1 VTDEPR
7 TGEAYS
13 AAGKRI
19 VLLIFLLSGFAGL
32 VYEVVWSRQLVL
44 VFGNTTQ
51 AISAILTGFF
61 GGMAIGSVVGGRLAD
76 RVRRPLRMYAILEV
90 LVVIAVLLTPVT
102 FRGLHEVYRGAFGSL
117 EENPAL
123 LALVRFGLA
132 ILALGPATILM
143 GATLPTLS
151 RYLVRDHTRLGEEFG
166 GLYTANTFGAIF
178 GALISGIFLI
188 ELIGLSA
195 TLLVGAA
202 CSGTAGLAALLLSM
216 RSQKLKQQEEPGT
229 SPDESAAA
237 TAGAATKATP
247 AVAKAAGSMAASA
260 ASPATGSRAS
270 KASRPV
276 AEAKTIAISRPKLAL
291 AVAFVSGLTSLG
303 YQNLW
308 TRILS
313 SGTGS
318 STYIFTSILV
328 VFLAGIAFGAFIF
341 SRYLSRTRNPV
352 ALLGVAEIALAVVVL
367 GALGIETK
375 YFGDLM
381 FQIELVLVVAPATLV
396 MGIVF
401 PMSSMLVADSDDR
414 VGTSAGMLLGANTLG
429 AICGTFI
436 VPFYLMPILTSPRS
450 VVLIAAINAVTG
462 LVLLWQA
469 RPLGLTVRRAG
480 SAFGGLVAICAVVL
494 MAVPNAL
501 VVDPS
506 ISDLNRSNATI
517 FAQGEDEIAS
527 VQAASIP
534 GARFQDR
541 LYVGGYSMT
550 GLTAVTRLMPELA
563 LMVRPQSKTICVVA
577 FGMGS
582 SYRSALMAG
591 LKADAVELD
600 PSVPGMFRYFY
611 PDADQVMANPNGHVI
626 VADGRNHVEL
636 TSKTYDL
643 IMSDPPP
650 PMNTSGTAVL
660 FSQEMYQASK
670 ARLNKGGVMLQWV
683 PYNMTVDEF
692 RSHARTFKSVFPH
705 VTLVFSPMNPSNGVL
720 MLGSDDP
727 IDLTTAGMQSVLT
740 KPGIVEDLSSAV
752 DSPPGVKTADQWQQL
767 ILSNVWLSDSGVDK
781 FGATGQLVTDDRPYT
796 EFDLLRRRFGP
807 KSPSMGKETLLAATP
822 K

>member
-1 VTDEPR
+1 MTDEPR
-7 TGEAYS
+7 IGEAYS

-61 GGMAIGSVVGGRLAD
+61 AGMAIGSVVGGRLAD

-90 LVVIAVLLTPVT
+90 LVVIAVLLTPAT

-216 RSQKLKQQEEPGT
+216 RSQKPKPHEEHGA
-229 SPDESAAA
+229 SPAESAAA
-237 TAGAATKATP
+237 APAAAKP
-247 AVAKAAGSMAASA
+247 AKSAPAAAPVPSSSA
-260 ASPATGSRAS
+260 A
-270 KASRPV
+270 KASRPAADATARV
-276 AEAKTIAISRPKLAL
+276 VAISRPKLAL

-341 SRYLSRTRNPV
+341 ARYLSRTRNPV
-352 ALLGVAEIALAVVVL
+352 ALLGIAEVALAVVVL

-375 YFGDLM
+375 YFGDLR
-381 FQIELVLVVAPATLV
+381 FQIELVLVVAPATLI
-396 MGIVF
+396 MGVVF

-469 RPLGLTVRRAG
+469 HPLGLTFRRAG
-480 SAFGGLVAICAVVL
+480 SVFGGLVAICAVVL
-494 MAVPNAL
+494 MTVPNVL

-506 ISDLNRSNATI
+506 ISDLKRSNATI
-517 FAQGEDEIAS
+517 LGQAEDEIAS
-527 VQAASIP
+527 VQAATIP
-534 GARFQDR
+534 DARFQER
-541 LYVGGYSMT
+541 LYVGGYGMT

-563 LMVRPQSKTICVVA
+563 LMARPQSKTICVVA

-582 SYRSALMAG
+582 SFRSALLAG
-591 LKADAVELD
+591 LQADGVELD
-600 PSVPGMFRYFY
+600 PSVPGMFRYFH
-611 PDADQVMANPNGHVI
+611 PDADQVMANPNGQVI

-636 TSKTYDL
+636 TNKTYDL

-670 ARLNKGGVMLQWV
+670 ARLNKGGLMMQWV

-692 RSHARTFKSVFPH
+692 RSHAKTFKSVFPH

-720 MLGSDDP
+720 MLGSEDP

-740 KPGIVEDLSSAV
+740 KPGIVDDLSSAV

-796 EFDLLRRRFGP
+796 EFDLLRHRFGP
-807 KSPSMGKETLLAATP
+807 KSPAMNKENLLAATP

>member
-1 VTDEPR
+1 MTDERR

-32 VYEVVWSRQLVL
+32 VYEVVWARQLVL

-61 GGMAIGSVVGGRLAD
+61 GGMAIGSVLGGRLAD
-76 RVRRPLRMYAILEV
+76 RVRHPLRMYAILEV
-90 LVVIAVLLTPVT
+90 LVVVAVLLTPAT

-117 EENPAL
+117 EENAAQ
-123 LALVRFGLA
+123 LALVRFGLSV
-132 ILALGPATILM
+132 LALGPATILM

-151 RYLVRDHTRLGEEFG
+151 RYLVRDHTRLGAEFG
-166 GLYTANTFGAIF
+166 SLYTANTFGAIF
-178 GALISGIFLI
+178 GALIAGIFLI

-202 CSGTAGLAALLLSM
+202 CSGTAGLAAFLLSV
-216 RSQKLKQQEEPGT
+216 RSQRLKLREEPVA
-229 SPDESAAA
+229 SPDEPAAA
-237 TAGAATKATP
+237 P
-247 AVAKAAGSMAASA
+247 APVAAGSL
-260 ASPATGSRAS
+260 AT

-276 AEAKTIAISRPKLAL
+276 AEAKAVVISRPKLAL

-318 STYIFTSILV
+318 SNYIFTSILV
-328 VFLAGIAFGAFIF
+328 VFLAGIALGAFIF
-341 SRYLSRTRNPV
+341 SRYLSRTRHPV
-352 ALLGVAEIALAVVVL
+352 AILGIAEIALAVIVL

-375 YFGDLM
+375 YFADLR
-381 FQIELVLVVAPATLV
+381 FQIELVVVVAPATLV

-414 VGTSAGMLLGANTLG
+414 VGTSAGLLLGANTLG

-436 VPFYLMPILTSPRS
+436 VPFYLMPLLTSPRS
-450 VVLIAAINAVTG
+450 VVFIAAINAVTG

-469 RPLGLTVRRAG
+469 RPIGLALRRAG
-480 SAFGGLVAICAVVL
+480 SAFGGLVAIGAVVM
-494 MAVPNAL
+494 MAIPNPL
-501 VVDPS
+501 VADPEMS
-506 ISDLNRSNATI
+506 VLNRDHAI
-517 FAQGEDEIAS
+517 VFGQAEDEVAS
-527 VQAASIP
+527 VQAARVP
-534 GARFQDR
+534 GARFDYR

-550 GLTAVTRLMPELA
+550 GLTAVTRLMPDLP
-563 LMVRPQSKTICVVA
+563 LMARPESKTICVVA
-577 FGMGS
+577 FGMGA
-582 SYRSALMAG
+582 SYRSALMSG
-591 LKADAVELD
+591 LQTDAVELV
-600 PSVPGMFRYFY
+600 PSVPGMFQYFF
-611 PDADQVMANPNGHVI
+611 PDADQVMANMNGHVI

-636 TSKTYDL
+636 TSRTYDL
-643 IMSDPPP
+643 IISDPPP

-670 ARLNKGGVMLQWV
+670 ARLNKGGIMMQWV
-683 PYNMTVDEF
+683 PYNLTVDEF
-692 RSHARTFKSVFPH
+692 RSHAKTFKSVFGH
-705 VTLVFSPMNPSNGVL
+705 VTLVFSPMDPSNGVL

-727 IDLTTAGMQSVLT
+727 IELTTAGIQSVLS
-740 KPGIVEDLSSAV
+740 KPGVVEDLSGGV
-752 DSPPGVKTADQWQQL
+752 DSPPGITTAAQWQQL
-767 ILSNVWLSDSGVDK
+767 ILSNVWISDSQVDE

-796 EFDLLRRRFGP
+796 EFDLLRHRFGP
-807 KSPSMGKETLLAATP
+807 KSPSMSKENLLAVTP